1 MWTRIIT
8 GLVGIAAAVG
18 IITAGGWVF
27 AAAVLFLAAVGWHE
41 YHTMAASKGYHVYY
55 LSSGIP
61 AVLMVAASGYFYATM
76 ANTILLYPVLLLLA
90 VLGFLFIALEGLI
103 RHCQQG
109 EQHWLVNT
117 GLSAWA
123 MLYCGMLFAQV
134 INLRAFGEW
143 RSVNAGSVTMDYG
156 EALLWIVLLGT
167 WASDTFAYFFG
178 RAFGKHPFCSVSPKK
193 SMEGA
198 AAGFIGCIAVTA
210 LLAHHIL
217 LLAVW
222 KAVVLALCVA
232 VFAPL
237 GDLIESIIKRSLD
250 IKDSGKI
257 FPGHGGVLDR
267 FDSLL
272 FVAPMAYFAIIFI
285 VIFSDGF

>member
-18 IITAGGWVF
+18 IITKGGWVF

-41 YHTMAASKGYHVYY
+41 YHQMAASKGYHVYY
-55 LSSGIP
+55 LSSGVP
-61 AVLMVAASGYFYATM
+61 AVLMVAASGYFYAVQGN
-76 ANTILLYPVLLLLA
+76 ALLLYPILLLLV

-109 EQHWLVNT
+109 EANWLVNT
-117 GLSAWA
+117 GLSVWA
-123 MLYCGMLFAQV
+123 MVYCGLLFAQV

-143 RSVNAGSVTMDYG
+143 RSVAVGSMTMDYG

-167 WASDTFAYFFG
+167 WSSDTFAYFFG

-198 AAGFIGCIAVTA
+198 VAGFIGCVAVTA
-210 LLAHHIL
+210 YLAHSFL

-232 VFAPL
+232 IFAPL
-237 GDLIESIIKRSLD
+237 GDLIESIVKRSLD

-272 FVAPMAYFAIIFI
+272 FVAPVAYFAIILI
-285 VIFSDGF
+285 VVYSGF